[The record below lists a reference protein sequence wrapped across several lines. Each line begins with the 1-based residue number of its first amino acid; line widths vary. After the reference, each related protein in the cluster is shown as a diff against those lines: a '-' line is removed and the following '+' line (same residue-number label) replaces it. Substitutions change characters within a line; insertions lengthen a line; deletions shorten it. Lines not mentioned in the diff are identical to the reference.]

1 MFVYQS
7 AKIRIIFQ
15 LANELIGNLAS
26 IGGRKKKVK
35 NHIG

>member
-1 MFVYQS
+1 MMFVYQR

-26 IGGRKKKVK
+26 
-35 NHIG
+35 

>member
-1 MFVYQS
+1 MFVYQR

-26 IGGRKKKVK
+26 
-35 NHIG
+35 